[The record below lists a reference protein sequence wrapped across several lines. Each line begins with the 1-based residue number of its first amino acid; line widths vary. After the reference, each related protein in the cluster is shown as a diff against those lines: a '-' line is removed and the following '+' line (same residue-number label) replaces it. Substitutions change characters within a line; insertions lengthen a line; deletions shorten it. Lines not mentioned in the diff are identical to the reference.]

1 MTSSASSHLFSV
13 FSRRPLAFER
23 GAGSYLFTKDGD
35 AYLDFG
41 SGIAVNALGHG
52 HPRLVAALQKQA
64 DKLWH
69 TSNLYHSPEQE
80 RVANRL
86 CEITFADRVFFCN
99 SGTEA
104 IEAAIKAARRFHY
117 CKGAPRR
124 NRIITVEG
132 GFHGR
137 TMGALAATGREVYLE
152 GFAPVPDGF
161 DQVPFGDMRAV
172 ESAVSENTAAILVEP
187 IQGESGVRPLP
198 SGYLSE
204 LRDLCNFH
212 GILLLLDEVQTGIGR
227 TGKFFAYEHE
237 GITPDVLATA
247 KGLGGGFPVGACL
260 ATEAVAASMQPGTHG
275 STFGGNPLAMAV
287 AEEVVDIVSSD
298 PFLKRVDEASR
309 RLMDEAGKLVSK
321 YPGVFHAVRGRG
333 LLVGLQ
339 CVPPVTEMLAR
350 IYEQRLLC
358 IPAGDNVL
366 RLVPPLTITDSEI
379 DEAISKLSAVAEALS
394 NTAYNSLGEGYSV
407 PCAKR
412 ASTSTSTEVMHAP
425 PTCMH
430 WDVS

>member
-1 MTSSASSHLFSV
+1 MTSSEPSHLFPV
-13 FSRRPLAFER
+13 FSRCALAFER
-23 GAGSYLFTKDGD
+23 GAGSYLFTKDGK

-52 HPRLVAALQKQA
+52 HPRLVNALQKQA
-64 DKLWH
+64 YKLWH
-69 TSNLYHSPEQE
+69 TSNLYYSPEQE
-80 RVANRL
+80 RLAKRL
-86 CEITFADRVFFCN
+86 CEISFADRVFFCN

-104 IEAAIKAARRFHY
+104 IEVAIKSARRYHY

-124 NRIITVEG
+124 NRIITIEG

-137 TMGALAATGREVYLE
+137 TMGALAATGRKKYLE

-161 DQVPFGDMRAV
+161 DQVPFGDLRAV
-172 ESAVSENTAAILVEP
+172 ELAVNESTAAILVEP

-204 LRDLCNFH
+204 LRDLCNAH

-237 GITPDVLATA
+237 GITPDVVATA

-260 ATEAVAASMQPGTHG
+260 ATEAVAASMQPSTHG
-275 STFGGNPLAMAV
+275 STFGGNPLAVAV
-287 AEEVVDIVSSD
+287 AEEVVEIVSSG
-298 PFLKRVDEASR
+298 PFLSRVEEASR
-309 RLMDEAGKLVSK
+309 RLMDGAGKLVSK
-321 YPGVFHAVRGRG
+321 YPSVFHGVRGLG

-339 CVPPVTEMLAR
+339 CVPSVAEVLAR
-350 IYEQRLLC
+350 IHEQGLLC
-358 IPAGDNVL
+358 IPASDNVL

-379 DEAISKLSAVAEALS
+379 DEGISKLSAVAEALA
-394 NTAYNSLGEGYSV
+394 NAVRN
-407 PCAKR
+407 
-412 ASTSTSTEVMHAP
+412 
-425 PTCMH
+425 
-430 WDVS
+430 